1 VIPGRF
7 VFSAH
12 NHFYPAHPG
21 SRSPKEGIAIRY
33 HVIFRTAGEETMTHV
48 EAADAAT
55 AVAAVQCVQQQ
66 DDIACELLSVVVD
79 DNRESE

>member
-1 VIPGRF
+1 
-7 VFSAH
+7 
-12 NHFYPAHPG
+12 
-21 SRSPKEGIAIRY
+21 
-33 HVIFRTAGEETMTHV
+33 MTHV